1 MKKFFLFIVF
11 LVAFVL
17 LINGAK
23 NEQAIFIFDGDYSVY
38 GVNYSGEVGS
48 KISLGCGE
56 EVSCNKSEVEKV
68 IKGFN
73 EKIYGVTVKLA
84 NGKTIEEILHILNA
98 KIVRNESFLGRDIY
112 YCYSQDNNNFVME
125 NGKKINYQI
134 SIKKDV
140 VVIGSPLI
148 LGSY

>member
-84 NGKTIEEILHILNA
+84 NGKTIEEISEQLCNKYGFTVEEKALINN
-98 KIVRNESFLGRDIY
+98 KIKP
-112 YCYSQDNNNFVME
+112 ME
-125 NGKKINYQI
+125 
-134 SIKKDV
+134 
-140 VVIGSPLI
+140 
-148 LGSY
+148 